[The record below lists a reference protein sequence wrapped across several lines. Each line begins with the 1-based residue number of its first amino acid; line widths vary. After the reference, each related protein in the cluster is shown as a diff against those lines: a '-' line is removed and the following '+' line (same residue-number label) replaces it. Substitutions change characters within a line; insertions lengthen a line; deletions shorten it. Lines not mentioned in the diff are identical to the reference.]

1 MHWLATVKTWFL
13 ANITIFHIVLALVLT
28 ITLHVVIALVYKH
41 LFTKLK
47 KEKHIWPLVLIQALR
62 KPIII
67 LLWYLCFITVLL
79 NLIEYIKDIELISS
93 LKTAT
98 SLGVTV
104 ICIWFLLRAINFSEE
119 AMLQGKIGKK
129 KIDKTTADGISKI
142 SRIVLFIAAAL
153 AILQAFGVPLAAI
166 YTAAGGAGIGITLA
180 AQDMLKNFFGGLVLY
195 FDRPFSIGDWIS
207 SPDKNIEGTVE
218 KIGWRTT
225 RIRTFDKRPLYVP
238 NATFLTVAVENPS
251 RMEFRRIRTD
261 VGVRYSDFNVIP
273 KITQDIEDM
282 IRNDEDIATDQT
294 IWVNL
299 VNFAPSSL
307 QFRIYCFTKTSEWVP
322 FQQIQQKIFIKILEI
337 IEKNGAEAAFPTETL
352 HIPNGVTIHNEEHI
366 NVTTATN

>member
-1 MHWLATVKTWFL
+1 MHWLAVTKTWLL
-13 ANITIFHIVLALVLT
+13 ANITIFHVVLAIV
-28 ITLHVVIALVYKH
+28 ISFILHIVIAFMYKH
-41 LFTKLK
+41 IFTRLK
-47 KEKHIWPLVLIQALR
+47 QEKHVWPLVFVQALR
-62 KPIII
+62 KPIVV
-67 LLWYLCFITVLL
+67 LLWYLCFIVILLSVL
-79 NLIEYIKDIELISS
+79 EYFGDVEFLAS

-104 ICIWFLLRAINFSEE
+104 ICIWFLLRAINYAEQ
-119 AMLQGKIGKK
+119 AMKKTKIGKR

-142 SRIVLFIAAAL
+142 SRIVLFIVAAL
-153 AILQAFGVPLAAI
+153 AVLQSFGVPLAAI

-251 RMEFRRIRTD
+251 RMLFRRIRTD
-261 VGVRYSDFNVIP
+261 VGVRYCDFNVIP

-282 IRNDEDIATDQT
+282 IRNDEDIAADQT

-307 QFRIYCFTKTSEWVP
+307 EFRIYCFTKTSEWVP
-322 FQQIQQKIFIKILEI
+322 FQKIQQKIFIKILEI
-337 IEKNGAEAAFPTETL
+337 IEQNGAEAAFPTETL
-352 HIPNGVTIHNEEHI
+352 HIPKGVTLHNEEHI